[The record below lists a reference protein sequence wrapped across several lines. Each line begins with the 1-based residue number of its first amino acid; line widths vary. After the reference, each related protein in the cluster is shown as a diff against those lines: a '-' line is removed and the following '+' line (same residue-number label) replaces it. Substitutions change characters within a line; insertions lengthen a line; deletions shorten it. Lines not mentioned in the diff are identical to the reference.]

1 MHVQVNKVT
10 LRCSFR
16 GFRKNMYVRQIC
28 LLLIKS
34 ADSLYQKATFLSI
47 LIIGKY
53 FFLLKQLVW
62 SNCTRH
68 SVPGKLLGIFNIP
81 QTSSTMEGASSVFH
95 LHGQVFGRKLAGKNA
110 KEGIFTRFPGFR
122 YRSIAGVRP
131 FDYAQGPHPAA
142 TAAPPFQSGLGLI
155 SSTLLRNICLRQH
168 KIPTYSYGL
177 GSAYAQ
183 GHAFLSGG
191 SFLW

>member
-1 MHVQVNKVT
+1 MVKLYPSLRVRVNS
-10 LRCSFR
+10 LAFSIY
-16 GFRKNMYVRQIC
+16 RKQAAPWRVRH
-28 LLLIKS
+28 L
-34 ADSLYQKATFLSI
+34 FSI
-47 LIIGKY
+47 
-53 FFLLKQLVW
+53 
-62 SNCTRH
+62 
-68 SVPGKLLGIFNIP
+68 
-81 QTSSTMEGASSVFH
+81 

-168 KIPTYSYGL
+168 KIRACSCGL
-177 GSAYAQ
+177 DSAYAQ

-191 SFLW
+191 SFL